1 MFASHPPG
9 GRFLCRFFHPG
20 GTQRYRTILAATFFR
35 SEFIYLAVVSDA
47 YSRRVVG
54 WNLGRTLQAEFD

>member
-20 GTQRYRTILAATFFR
+20 GTQRYRTNMATTFFR
-35 SEFIYLAVVSDA
+35 SVDQLKQAIETASGDSQIGSYLS
-47 YSRRVVG
+47 
-54 WNLGRTLQAEFD
+54 W